1 MFSLKP
7 KREREKE
14 LVFVVFW
21 KEREWVNATF
31 DHCMSSSTCD
41 KGQLAS
47 MRKGRKSTSR
57 PLAD

>member
-21 KEREWVNATF
+21 KEREWVNANL
-31 DHCMSSSTCD
+31 DHCMSSSMTR
-41 KGQLAS
+41 GS
-47 MRKGRKSTSR
+47 
-57 PLAD
+57 